1 MFNYLQRFLERRK
14 LRKYLRYTRL
24 LRLRV
29 EESPDEHTCFIA
41 GRIDKAYREWYGK
54 QLDKYF
60 RSLGMPCSAVP
71 FHQYARS
78 ILKTDGAVP
87 REVLCGLR
95 LDFIDKL
102 IRELECPPTP

>member
-1 MFNYLQRFLERRK
+1 MLNYLQRFLWWVTLRR
-14 LRKYLRYTRL
+14 YLRYTRL

-29 EESPDEHTCFIA
+29 EEFPYEHTCFLA
-41 GRIDKAYREWYGK
+41 GRINKRYRQWYGE

-60 RSLGMPCSAVP
+60 GSLGMPRSAVP

-87 REVLCGLR
+87 MGVLYGLR
-95 LDFIDKL
+95 LNFIDKL
-102 IRELECPPTP
+102 IRELECPPTS